1 MHLSS
6 TAGFLLPNS
15 VTQTVYCLYVVVG
28 FHGLSLGETFCIPC
42 AVQPQPFSYTF
53 LFLCNLYLS
62 VSFSFTQSSLVSFI
76 ESLTIA
82 SLSLFR
88 GMKLINSILSLFVFT
103 FSSSIQ
109 SPKVHFMHWKIYNI
123 NIKSFVLHWF
133 HLQA

>member
-1 MHLSS
+1 MHRS
-6 TAGFLLPNS
+6 AAVVFLLPNS
-15 VTQTVYCLYVVVG
+15 VTQTVYCLYVGVG

-62 VSFSFTQSSLVSFI
+62 VSFSVTQSSLVSFI
-76 ESLTIA
+76 ESLTIP

-88 GMKLINSILSLFVFT
+88 GMKLINSILSLFFFVF
-103 FSSSIQ
+103 SCSIQ
-109 SPKVHFMHWKIYNI
+109 SPKIHFMHWKIYNI